1 MRKGF
6 SLIEMLAVMVVIPIV
21 LVALAS
27 VFTTVITDIPRSY
40 RVIQTN
46 TTLLN
51 MLEQMRN
58 DINTATC
65 AEANTGA
72 GRGLPESFS
81 RYATKDGLLLIEM
94 SDAVI
99 SYQVNPPYVWRIKDD
114 KALRRDLTAD
124 ACPER
129 PVVSEVEPSR
139 GDDSEVKNTRVW
151 SVPHAKVEWQVRRE
165 NGKGY
170 AVQVK
175 THIEHKVRGH
185 WERKMANSHLYFV
198 GALQDAL
205 R

>member
-1 MRKGF
+1 VRKGF
-6 SLIEMLAVMVVIPIV
+6 TLIEMLAVMVVLIIISF
-21 LVALAS
+21 ALAG

-51 MLEQMRN
+51 MLEQMRD
-58 DINTATC
+58 DIGTATC
-65 AEANTGA
+65 ACATCGEANTGA
-72 GRGLPESFS
+72 GRELPEAFS
-81 RYATKDGLLLIEM
+81 QYATKDGLLLIET
-94 SDAVI
+94 SDGVI

-114 KALRRDLTAD
+114 KVLRRNLMAD

-129 PVVSEVEPSR
+129 SR
-139 GDDSEVKNTRVW
+139 GDDSEVKDTRVW
-151 SVPHAKVEWQVRRE
+151 SVPHAKVKWQVWRE

-185 WERKMANSHLYFV
+185 WERKMANSHLYFMGV
-198 GALQDAL
+198 LQDAL